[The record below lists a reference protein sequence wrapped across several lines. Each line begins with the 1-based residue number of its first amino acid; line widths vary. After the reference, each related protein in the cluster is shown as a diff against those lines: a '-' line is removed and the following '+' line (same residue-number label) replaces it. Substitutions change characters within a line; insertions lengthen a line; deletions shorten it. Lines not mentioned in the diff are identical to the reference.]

1 MVSAWQA
8 YFQKEDLEKS
18 MSSMKTAIS
27 LAEEE
32 GYKPK
37 ENWYV
42 IVAACIGELKKKLA
56 KKKSLLQQ
64 LDIYEILVNLYTQR
78 NYISSTRRDL
88 WSARKRKRLYDH
100 S

>member
-1 MVSAWQA
+1 MVFAWTGI
-8 YFQKEDLEKS
+8 FSKEDFKKA

-42 IVAACIGELKKKLA
+42 IVPPVLESLKKEIGEKEA
-56 KKKSLLQQ
+56 LLQTVRY
-64 LDIYEILVNLYTQR
+64 L
-78 NYISSTRRDL
+78 
-88 WSARKRKRLYDH
+88 
-100 S
+100 